1 MAKFSAGERFPMLR
15 AAAGVPPMRAW
26 PVVVLRWL
34 LMIGV
39 PLALAVVTL
48 PRPTSGAYQDVY
60 HGVGPVAGGYLLGY
74 LLQLPLSGLLFVAAL
89 NLTWGLTGFW
99 AWLSRIALWA
109 WVLAWT
115 ADDAVIGL
123 SVGTILRHQTPDM
136 NIHTVAAIVQRLWYD
151 PIVGGIGSV
160 IGWASAYA
168 WGLAMLS
175 TVVALYLANRKR
187 AWWQLLTPSLLL
199 LASFVQT
206 SDFPPYATIAMA
218 CFAAASLW
226 FELFRFGPAAQVS

>member
-15 AAAGVPPMRAW
+15 VAAGVPPMRAW
-26 PVVVLRWL
+26 SVFVLRWL

-39 PLALAVVTL
+39 PVALAVVTL

-60 HGVGPVAGGYLLGY
+60 HGVGPVAGEYLLGY

-89 NLTWGLTGFW
+89 NLTRGLTGFW

-123 SVGTILRHQTPDM
+123 SVGTILRHLTPDM
-136 NIHTVAAIVQRLWYD
+136 NVHTVAAIVQRLYDD
-151 PIVGGIGSV
+151 PIVGGVGSV
-160 IGWASAYA
+160 IGWASSYA
-168 WGLAMLS
+168 WGLAMLF
-175 TVVALYLANRKR
+175 TVVALSLANRKR
-187 AWWQLLTPSLLL
+187 AWWQLLVPSLLL

-226 FELFRFGPAAQVS
+226 FELFRFGPATRVS